1 MLLMHFK
8 KIDRGQNVD
17 KRNNLQQSHKGV
29 KAQYSDHRLS
39 EYNNNL
45 LIEALPPILDID
57 EFTKKVAI
65 NPEFSEEEIL
75 FDSKYRFHCIH
86 RLSYYF
92 DPQIKTIELQKII
105 CVLLMQGY
113 LDRNPKKPE
122 YANRANQIYQAIKN
136 SGGKHL
142 EDYVTKPSVAK
153 PTSASGVTLIGPS
166 GMGKT
171 TNLLRILDLY
181 PQVIFHPQLNCHQI
195 VWLKVN
201 CPHAGSLKGLCSDI
215 FKAIDLLLET
225 DYDRKF
231 TSRNNNEDTMLGQ
244 VVQVAHTH
252 HLGLLVID
260 ELQNLVNA
268 KRNKDDL
275 LNFLVKMDNDIGIP
289 VIRVGTDEATK
300 IIQANFR
307 NARRATGEGSIIW
320 ERMLQTDNEWAW
332 FIEGL
337 WEYQWTKTYVK
348 LTDEIKDLF
357 YYETQ
362 GIIDI
367 AIKLFKMVQWR
378 TIAGAGNEEITI
390 EIIKEVAKDG
400 LHFVRAMLN
409 AIRSGNREWMLEFKD
424 ISPVDTSE
432 YEKRIEN
439 QLDANALE
447 ELRKSSRAAKHK
459 NDSPQKRH
467 IILELLKLDIEPSR
481 AKECAE
487 QAISKSGDDADIK
500 QLVTQAYTFALEGEI
515 STKKPKTSP
524 KSDAK
529 KISPKYQSGDIRLLL
544 ANSTENKTSGYA
556 EFQKLG
562 YVGNM
567 LQDFFAET

>member
-17 KRNNLQQSHKGV
+17 KRNNLQPSHKGV

-57 EFTKKVAI
+57 EFTKKVVI

-92 DPQIKTIELQKII
+92 DPQIKTIDLQKII

-122 YANRANQIYQAIKN
+122 YANRANQIYQAVKN
-136 SGGKHL
+136 SGDKQL
-142 EDYVTKPSVAK
+142 EDYVTPSVTR
-153 PTSASGVTLIGPS
+153 PTSASGITLIGPS

-181 PQVIFHPQLNCHQI
+181 PQVIFHSQLNCHQI

-201 CPHAGSLKGLCSDI
+201 CPHTGSLKGLCLDI
-215 FKAIDLLLET
+215 FQAIDSLLDTNYAL
-225 DYDRKF
+225 KF
-231 TSRNNNEDTMLGQ
+231 NTRNSNEDTMLSQ

-252 HLGLLVID
+252 HLGVLVID

-289 VIRVGTDEATK
+289 VIRVGTNEAIK
-300 IIQANFR
+300 IIQDNLR

-320 ERMLQTDNEWAW
+320 ERMLSTDRDWAW
-332 FIEGL
+332 FMEGL
-337 WEYQWTKTYVK
+337 WEYQWTKTYAK
-348 LTDEIKDLF
+348 LTDEIRDLF

-390 EIIKEVAKDG
+390 ETIKEVAKDG
-400 LHFVRAMLN
+400 LHFVQPMLN
-409 AIRSGNREWMLEFKD
+409 SIRSGNREWMLEFKD

-439 QLDANALE
+439 QLDTNALE
-447 ELRKSSRAAKHK
+447 ELRKSFRSAKHK
-459 NDSPQKRH
+459 SDSPQKRH

-500 QLVTQAYTFALEGEI
+500 ELVTQAYTFALEGEI
-515 STKKPKTSP
+515 STKKLKANPKLG
-524 KSDAK
+524 AK
-529 KISPKYQSGDIRLLL
+529 KLLPKYQSGDLRLLL
-544 ANSTENKTSGYA
+544 ANSTENKTSGYV
-556 EFQKLG
+556 EFEKSG
-562 YVGNM
+562 YIGNM
-567 LQDFFAET
+567 LQDFFAKI